1 MAELTIN
8 EYRSRLHILSQK
20 ADADGRHKV
29 SEFTLHLLKQE
40 NPDLKILEIR
50 KCFSRLREAFLNY
63 KLKFACRDS
72 FLIEYYLEECYMS
85 KKIIN
90 VVAAAIEKDGKIF
103 CAQRPEGKSL
113 GGYWEFPG
121 GKLEEGESPEEALIR
136 EIHEELN
143 SQIEIISFVNEASYD
158 YDFGTVV
165 MKTFHARL
173 VSGNLDL
180 LEHQDSAWLEP
191 NRLKTLN
198 WAPVDRPAVELL
210 SK

>member
-1 MAELTIN
+1 M
-8 EYRSRLHILSQK
+8 
-20 ADADGRHKV
+20 
-29 SEFTLHLLKQE
+29 
-40 NPDLKILEIR
+40 
-50 KCFSRLREAFLNY
+50 REAFFHN
-63 KLKFACRDS
+63 KLKFACHDS

-113 GGYWEFPG
+113 GGYWELPG

-165 MKTFHARL
+165 MKTFHAKL

-191 NRLKTLN
+191 SRLKTLN

>member
-1 MAELTIN
+1 M
-8 EYRSRLHILSQK
+8 LHVK
-20 ADADGRHKV
+20 K
-29 SEFTLHLLKQE
+29 
-40 NPDLKILEIR
+40 
-50 KCFSRLREAFLNY
+50 NY
-63 KLKFACRDS
+63 KCCGCSHR
-72 FLIEYYLEECYMS
+72 
-85 KKIIN
+85 
-90 VVAAAIEKDGKIF
+90 KDGKIF

-143 SQIEIISFVNEASYD
+143 SQIEIISFINEASYD

-173 VSGNLDL
+173 ISGNLDL

>member
-1 MAELTIN
+1 M
-8 EYRSRLHILSQK
+8 K
-20 ADADGRHKV
+20 KV
-29 SEFTLHLLKQE
+29 
-40 NPDLKILEIR
+40 
-50 KCFSRLREAFLNY
+50 
-63 KLKFACRDS
+63 
-72 FLIEYYLEECYMS
+72 
-85 KKIIN
+85 N
-90 VVAAAIEKDGKIF
+90 VVAAIIKKDDLYLI
-103 CAQRPEGKSL
+103 AQRLKGDFAGL
-113 GGYWEFPG
+113 WEFPG

-165 MKTFHARL
+165 MKTFHAKL

-191 NRLKTLN
+191 SRLKTLN